1 MKNQHKKL
9 DSLFFDI
16 KRYNEKKKANK
27 EKKYKAFEN
36 KLNCDKKSNKV
47 DKSLVTANSLKNN
60 EFKFNKRYLNK
71 SMHYFNINKQN
82 EDEKKIL
89 KKEKNKPITNQYI
102 DKNYKINEKINSNNT
117 KPNKQ
122 NNIFNNKTKPDFEKV
137 DREILSNK
145 KKEMIKSNDSNKEGN
160 KCSINNNILFLINS
174 NNGDNIIRF
183 DNDNNNLKKN
193 IIKKNNSSSKIY
205 PSAGKELQ
213 ILNYN
218 DMDDANNINKK
229 LIYTSK
235 NNIENKSKFLKERT
249 SNYIYKKIARNDSCI
264 KKKKYFDLQ
273 NDLVMNNNKK
283 YTIDNFYISKTPYY
297 KKNEKERNTINRG
310 NNINLQINEDFN
322 RNNNQKSPIH
332 QTLKNRPRNSI
343 NMNNSNANSFD
354 IDLNNSN
361 NDGYKLIEK
370 NEKLKTLNKTNIYN
384 RIRTKKIIKS
394 SLRKKK
400 SMNCNAQNK
409 NDYTHDAV
417 YYKINDDI
425 NQNNRTTYINRTKM
439 LDNYQEYINNYKNN
453 YDINSVKIDNDF
465 NKTTMNVYKNANK
478 IIEPLNS
485 RTIKDDRKYFYNDY
499 NTIQIKD
506 KEMRNKMNKKKKP
519 INIYYK
525 KNINNKTGEL
535 NCLVK
540 SNTYKK
546 DKNEKYSICSSNIS
560 NKDDIFINSSKENED
575 IQISDIE
582 NSIFENIN
590 SKVNNNTHCFIK
602 KFCNYYVKK
611 YLVKVYYIDKRK
623 SIKRKKEKSLD
634 TETRLYSNNKN
645 KNIMSNFQKISLGAE
660 KLNEIFVKK
669 NDNDISIKIKRAM
682 TEEEFYVGSDK
693 LNKKNYNEDIKDVNN
708 TNIEIN
714 NKIYTYKMTKKNRLL
729 EDEVINN
736 KKELKIDKI
745 LKNEKTDI
753 NNKLNNTNNQFYT
766 FNNDMIKKK
775 DNNSKD
781 INEVEKLKKNNKITK
796 KKAKST
802 EKRRI
807 ELISDKKENKDRN
820 QTKEIILKDFENYLN
835 YLEKENINK
844 KEEISENIN
853 DSYDWKQIDELITK
867 EKTKIED
874 IIRIY
879 IDICKENKIETNNI
893 FKENEY
899 IKTII
904 EYYSSNLSKNQKEII
919 HLNMIEIFND
929 INSLLTDENMYVILG
944 NLLFI
949 LLKNKLYYIK
959 DLNNFIDKEKNIQIN
974 IAKVVKYAI
983 LASGNLSK
991 QYHNDFKYTKLF
1003 NNNDIF
1009 VNYITKEIFK

>member
-1 MKNQHKKL
+1 
-9 DSLFFDI
+9 
-16 KRYNEKKKANK
+16 
-27 EKKYKAFEN
+27 
-36 KLNCDKKSNKV
+36 
-47 DKSLVTANSLKNN
+47 
-60 EFKFNKRYLNK
+60 
-71 SMHYFNINKQN
+71 
-82 EDEKKIL
+82 
-89 KKEKNKPITNQYI
+89 
-102 DKNYKINEKINSNNT
+102 
-117 KPNKQ
+117 
-122 NNIFNNKTKPDFEKV
+122 
-137 DREILSNK
+137 
-145 KKEMIKSNDSNKEGN
+145 
-160 KCSINNNILFLINS
+160 
-174 NNGDNIIRF
+174 
-183 DNDNNNLKKN
+183 
-193 IIKKNNSSSKIY
+193 
-205 PSAGKELQ
+205 
-213 ILNYN
+213 
-218 DMDDANNINKK
+218 
-229 LIYTSK
+229 
-235 NNIENKSKFLKERT
+235 
-249 SNYIYKKIARNDSCI
+249 
-264 KKKKYFDLQ
+264 
-273 NDLVMNNNKK
+273 
-283 YTIDNFYISKTPYY
+283 
-297 KKNEKERNTINRG
+297 
-310 NNINLQINEDFN
+310 
-322 RNNNQKSPIH
+322 
-332 QTLKNRPRNSI
+332 
-343 NMNNSNANSFD
+343 MNNSNANSFD

-575 IQISDIE
+575 IQISDID

-853 DSYDWKQIDELITK
+853 DSYDWKDIDELITK

-879 IDICKENKIETNNI
+879 IDICKETKIETNNI